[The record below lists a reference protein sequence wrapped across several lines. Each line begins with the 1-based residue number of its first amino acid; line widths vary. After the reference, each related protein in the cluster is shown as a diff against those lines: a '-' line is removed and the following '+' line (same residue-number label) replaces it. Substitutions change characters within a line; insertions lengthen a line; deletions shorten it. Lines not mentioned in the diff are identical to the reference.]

1 MFVFVYNMINVF
13 PLKEGANMTLEELNY
28 GEVVS
33 IINGNLAHAHR
44 LYEEGKINWVER
56 DILIGACGLARK
68 DKSAEEQLYI
78 LFQEYLEDEGF
89 EQLKQFVSDKSR
101 VAWLIF
107 VKSFK
112 ISKEIPPTEEKS
124 LDLEEHR
131 RKSVIIRDSFV
142 EIMEKK

>member
-1 MFVFVYNMINVF
+1 MT
-13 PLKEGANMTLEELNY
+13 LKELDY

-44 LYEEGKINWVER
+44 LYEEEKINWVER
-56 DILIGACGLARK
+56 DILIASCGLARK
-68 DKSAEEQLYI
+68 DKSAEEQLYK
-78 LFQEYLEDEGF
+78 LFQEYLEEGF

-101 VAWLIF
+101 VTWLIF

-124 LDLEEHR
+124 FDLEEHR
-131 RKSVIIRDSFV
+131 KKSVIIRDSFV